1 MIEQYREYKE
11 TPALWIDRI
20 PSSWESKMVKEIFLE
35 RRTKV
40 SDKDYAALSVSKAGI
55 VPQLETAVK
64 TDNGDNRKLV
74 KKGDFVVNSRS
85 DRKGSS
91 GISPYD
97 GSVSLINIVLKPTSN
112 ENLGFLHYLLRSIP
126 FTEEFYRNG
135 RGLVSDLWTTRYSEL
150 KNIFLP
156 IPPKDQQEKIV
167 KILDWKTSQI
177 NHYVKDK
184 KQEIQK
190 LKELK
195 ISTINRA
202 VSMGIR
208 KDTVLQK
215 NESSWLGDIPAHW
228 GMLPSK
234 RLFYL
239 RKDKALPTD
248 EQLTASQKYGVVPQQ
263 WFMEQE
269 GRRVTVVFTG
279 EDILKH
285 VEKGD
290 FVISM
295 RSFQGG
301 IEYSNFTGKIS
312 SAYVMLIPD
321 HEYVYDGYFRWLL
334 KSSAYIKALRATSD
348 LVRDGQALRYANF
361 AKIDLPVVP
370 MDEQVEI
377 ADYLDRF
384 CGDVD
389 RAISNIR
396 NEISLVQELKSRT
409 IADVVT
415 GKVDVRDVEIPEYE
429 TETSDIDDDVSEDED
444 SEEVETVDEEVD
456 E

>member
-1 MIEQYREYKE
+1 MLKPYDSYAD
-11 TPALWIDRI
+11 TPAIWIDKI
-20 PSSWESKMVKEIFLE
+20 PSSWESKMVKELFVE

-40 SDKDYAALSVSKAGI
+40 SDKDYPALSVSKAGI

-74 KKGDFVVNSRS
+74 RRGDFVINSRS

-97 GSVSLINIVLKPTSN
+97 GSVSLINIVLRPTTD
-112 ENLGFLHYLLRSIP
+112 ENLKFLHYLLRSYP

-156 IPPKDQQEKIV
+156 IPTHSEQEKIV
-167 KILDWKTSQI
+167 KFLDWKITSMNQ
-177 NHYVKDK
+177 YVNEKRK
-184 KQEIQK
+184 EIQR

-195 ISTINRA
+195 TSEINRA
-202 VSMGIR
+202 VSKGIR
-208 KDTVLQK
+208 TNTKIRS
-215 NESSWLGDIPAHW
+215 NASSWLGDIPYHW
-228 GMLPSK
+228 EMLPSK
-234 RLFYL
+234 RLFAL
-239 RKDKALPTD
+239 RKEKALSSD
-248 EQLTASQKYGVVPQQ
+248 VQLTASQKYGVVPQQ

-301 IEYSNFTGKIS
+301 IEYSDFTGKIS
-312 SAYVMLIPD
+312 SAYVMIIPNHD
-321 HEYVYDGYFRWLL
+321 YVNDRYFKWLL
-334 KSSAYIKALRATSD
+334 KSPAYIKALRGTSD

-361 AKIDLPVVP
+361 AKIDLPLVP
-370 MDEQVEI
+370 LDEQAEI
-377 ADYLDRF
+377 ADYLDDY
-384 CGDVD
+384 CKTIDK
-389 RAISNIR
+389 AISNIR
-396 NEISLVQELKSRT
+396 KEIMSIQELKTRT

-415 GKVDVRDVEIPEYE
+415 GKVNVQNIDIPEYGAC
-429 TETSDIDDDVSEDED
+429 SDILTGFDNNDYDEG
-444 SEEVETVDEEVD
+444 EEVD